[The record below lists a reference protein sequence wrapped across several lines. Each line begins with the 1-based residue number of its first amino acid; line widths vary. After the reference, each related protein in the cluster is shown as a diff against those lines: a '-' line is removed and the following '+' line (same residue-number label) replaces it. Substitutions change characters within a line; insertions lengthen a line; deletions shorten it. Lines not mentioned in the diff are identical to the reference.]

1 MKKPCLFF
9 VVLIFLLP
17 AFSSAQEVSLS
28 LGEAVSIALRD
39 NRDIKLKAE
48 DIKKAKAK
56 LAEEHAGLFPELS
69 FTGSW
74 KDVRGFYAKDVA
86 QVSTQTTL
94 KQYLYRGGKVINTIK
109 YSEYG
114 VAVSEALLDKA
125 KLETALSVQK
135 AFYTYLLARQLSG
148 LNKKILDNAKAH
160 LISLEARYNKGE
172 ASQSEIL
179 NIKKSLSNI
188 EEAYDGSLN
197 QMQSSLSLLKN
208 LLYLEE
214 SVNINPEGS
223 FIYEAKDI
231 AYDEAFLKAMKMRPE
246 IRQYEAQEQADKK
259 SIEIAK
265 ADTRPSIYASWEY
278 FSNSL
283 TQRTF
288 SPGKG
293 WNDSNTIGLTFSWP
307 VFDGWATKAKVEQ
320 AIIDLKETQLTKQK
334 LARDIALELKEAY
347 IALKNSIAAIK
358 TSESDLLVYTDILS
372 VTKQKYTRGIAS
384 LLDLDDAVLSFEVS
398 FFNQKQAAY
407 DYIIAGADFDKATG
421 GI

>member
-1 MKKPCLFF
+1 MKKLCLLLI
-9 VVLIFLLP
+9 VSIFLLP
-17 AFSSAQEVSLS
+17 AFSAAQEVPLS
-28 LGEAVSIALRD
+28 LGEAVSIAIRD
-39 NRDIKLKAE
+39 NRDIRLKAE
-48 DIKKAKAK
+48 DIKKVKAE
-56 LAEEHAGLFPELS
+56 LSEAHAGLFPELS

-74 KDVRGFYAKDVA
+74 KDVRGFYAKDAA
-86 QVSTQTTL
+86 QVSTQAAL
-94 KQYLYRGGKVINTIK
+94 KHYLYSGGKVINTIK

-114 VAVSEALLDKA
+114 VTVAEALLDKA

-135 AFYTYLLARQLSG
+135 AFYTHLLAMELSG

-160 LISLEARYNKGE
+160 LISLDARYNKGE
-172 ASQSEIL
+172 ASQFDIL

-188 EEAYDGSLN
+188 EEAYESSLN
-197 QMQSSLSLLKN
+197 QMESSLSLLRN

-214 SVNINPEGS
+214 SVKIKPDGR
-223 FIYEAKDI
+223 FIYETKDI
-231 AYDEAFLKAMKMRPE
+231 AYDEAFLKAMKNRPE

-288 SPGKG
+288 NPGKG
-293 WNDSNTIGLTFSWP
+293 WNDSNTVGLTFSWP
-307 VFDGWATKAKVEQ
+307 VFDGWAAKAKVEQ

-334 LARDIALELKEAY
+334 LAGDIALELKDAY
-347 IALKNSIAAIK
+347 IVLKDSIAAIK
-358 TSESDLLVYTDILS
+358 TSDSDLLVYTEILS
-372 VTKQKYTRGIAS
+372 VTKQKYNQGIAS
-384 LLDLDDAVLSFEVS
+384 LLDLDDARLSFEVS
-398 FFNQKQAAY
+398 LFNQKQAAY
-407 DYIIAGADFDKATG
+407 DYIIAGANFDKAAG